1 MHNPPPNTTAKV
13 NRCCCPLL
21 CRRRQIVERESRNH
35 QFDFLRPQHT
45 MFNYF
50 MQLTDQYRKIIIPK
64 AEMLNSLK

>member
-1 MHNPPPNTTAKV
+1 
-13 NRCCCPLL
+13 
-21 CRRRQIVERESRNH
+21 
-35 QFDFLRPQHT
+35 